1 MKARI
6 LILSLV
12 LLAACEPVE
21 MDYEYRKTLE
31 ESTPQAGESYTL
43 TLQATKTVDTKALD
57 LTNDGA
63 RLNQYWKST
72 EKVMVFY
79 KGNFAGT
86 LDVVVPDPASDPK
99 PKTATLSGSVTIHGL
114 AVDDVL
120 TLMIPGRAD
129 KKWDYTGQN
138 GVLTGSSSIEDSFD
152 FATATV
158 TINSFEGT
166 TAHTTADAQFKNQQ
180 SIYRFDFKEN
190 DALKAVKWF
199 TVSSSRTQLVTS
211 RSYTNDAWASNYGD
225 LTVTLTGDGAT
236 SPYVSLR
243 NENNSLEDTYSFL
256 VVGGDNALYSGVKT
270 ITEQNAPNLGN
281 GNFLT
286 SGVTLTKTD
295 LHHTTGLIGEPD
307 QVL

>member
-1 MKARI
+1 MKSRI

-12 LLAACEPVE
+12 LLAACQPVE

-43 TLQATKTVDTKALD
+43 TLQATKAVDTKALD
-57 LTNDGA
+57 LTNNGA
-63 RLNQYWKST
+63 RLSQYWKST

-99 PKTATLSGSVTIHGL
+99 PKTATLSGKVQIHGL

-129 KKWDYTGQN
+129 EKWDYTGQN
-138 GVLTGSSSIEDSFD
+138 GVLTGTSSIEDSFD

-199 TVSSSRTQLVTS
+199 TVSSSRNQLVTS